1 MRLIPPACLLF
12 VRDWLIQ
19 RSEAEIQLMLDEHEE
34 DEMLKIIDD
43 NEGE

>member
-1 MRLIPPACLLF
+1 MRSEPPGLPTFWCA
-12 VRDWLIQ
+12 IG

-34 DEMLKIIDD
+34 DEMLLIIDD